1 MSVLAPVASSTQPP
15 ARSIAQR
22 MAALHQANEKRSYRA
37 QVKRDLK
44 AQRLGIFDALDDPMC
59 DTMRVYDVLEAS
71 PKLGRC
77 KIDKAFRDAQISH
90 SKTCAGITMHQRMR
104 LATVLTNRHPDMVIL
119 FRAPEQDS
127 VLADRTMDA

>member
-1 MSVLAPVASSTQPP
+1 MSVLAPASPTPP

-44 AQRLGIFDALDDPMC
+44 AQRIGIFDALDDPMC
-59 DTMRVYDVLEAS
+59 DTMRVYDVLEAT

-77 KIDKAFRDAQISH
+77 KIDRAFRDAQISH
-90 SKTCAGITMHQRMR
+90 SKTCAGITLHQRMR
-104 LATVLTNRHPDMVIL
+104 LATVLTNRHPDMVIVY
-119 FRAPEQDS
+119 RAQVPGS
-127 VLADRTMDA
+127 VLDSGTMDA